1 MSDAAP
7 PPTGTVL
14 RAAGSPEGTGIGG
27 FRAWL
32 AAERGTTF
40 GSYDEL
46 WRWSV
51 AEPETFWT
59 SIWDHFG
66 VRGDYERVFGS
77 TAMPGA
83 QWFPGATLNYAEH
96 MLGDLDVPPADADR
110 VAIIA
115 RSQTREPVE
124 LTFGELR
131 EQVGAARAGLVRLG
145 VGRGDRVVA
154 YLPHVPEAIVVFLAA
169 ASLGAVWAACAPEFG
184 ARSVVDRLGQI
195 EPSVLV
201 AVASYRYGD
210 KVVDQREELA
220 TIRAGLPSVGHVVA
234 LDYGD
239 HPVTDAVPDAVAWAE
254 LLAEPG
260 PPECDA
266 VPFEHPLYVLFSS
279 GTTGLPKAIVH
290 GHGGILLEHLRLH
303 GLHLDSRPGDR
314 VLWFTTTAW
323 AMWNITISALLRGST
338 LVLLDGNPLW
348 PDLDAQWALGAETG
362 ATLMGVSPGY
372 LMACRKAGV
381 VPPRWPALRQI
392 GTTGAPLPA
401 EGFDWVY
408 EHLGPDVL
416 LNPISGGTDVCS
428 AFVGGGPWQPVYRG
442 EMSGPCL
449 GLDVAAFDE
458 AGDPVVGQLGELVV
472 RAPMPSMPVGFWN
485 DLDGSRYRGAYFDV
499 YPGIWRHGDW
509 VEFTE
514 RGSCVITGRSDATLN
529 RGGVRLGTAEFYAV
543 VEDVDEVADSLVVH
557 LEDDAGG
564 PGELLLFVA
573 LTPGSELD
581 DDLRSRIAG
590 RLRRELSPRHVPD
603 LVATVPAVPRTLT
616 GKKLE
621 KPVKQVLQGRPAGEV
636 ISADAV
642 TGADAVGA
650 FVDAVRDGRS
660 AGPA

>member
-1 MSDAAP
+1 MSNVAP
-7 PPTGTVL
+7 PPTGQVL
-14 RAAGSPEGTGIGG
+14 RAAGPLDGTGIGHY
-27 FRAWL
+27 RDWL
-32 AAERGTTF
+32 ADERGLHF
-40 GSYDEL
+40 DSYDQM

-51 AEPETFWT
+51 AAPEAFWT

-66 VRGDYERVFGS
+66 VHGGYERVFGS

-83 QWFPGATLNYAEH
+83 QWFPGTALNYARH
-96 MLGDLDVPPADADR
+96 MLGDLDDPASDADR
-110 VAIIA
+110 VAIVA
-115 RSQTREPVE
+115 HSQTRDPVE

-131 EQVGAARAGLVRLG
+131 DQVGRARAGLVALG
-145 VGRGDRVVA
+145 VRRGDRVAA

-169 ASLGAVWAACAPEFG
+169 ASLGAVWASCAPEFG

-201 AVASYRYGD
+201 AVASYRYGE
-210 KVVDQREELA
+210 KVIDQRDELA
-220 TIRAGLPSVGHVVA
+220 TIRAGLPTVRHVVA
-234 LDYGD
+234 LDYGE
-239 HPVTDAVPDAVAWAE
+239 HPVTDPVPDAVAWSE

-260 PPECDA
+260 PPTCDP

-323 AMWNITISALLRGST
+323 AMWNITISALLRGAT

-348 PDLDAQWALGAETG
+348 PDLDAQWALGARTG

-381 VPPRWPALRQI
+381 EPARWPQLRQV

-401 EGFDWVY
+401 EGFDWVR
-408 EHLGPDVL
+408 ERLGPDVL

-449 GLDVAAFDE
+449 GIDVAAFDE
-458 AGDPVVGQLGELVV
+458 AGHPVVGELGELVV
-472 RAPMPSMPVGFWN
+472 RAPMPSMPVGFWG
-485 DLDGSRYRGAYFDV
+485 DPDGTRYRDAYFDV

-543 VEDVDEVADSLVVH
+543 VEGFPEVSDSLVVH

-564 PGELLLFVA
+564 SGELLLFVA
-573 LTPGSELD
+573 LSLGAALD

-590 RLRRELSPRHVPD
+590 RLRRDLSPRHVPD
-603 LVATVPAVPRTLT
+603 LIAAVPAVPRTLT

-621 KPVKQVLQGRPAGEV
+621 KPIKQVLRGRPADEV

-642 TGADAVGA
+642 SGADAVGA
-650 FVDAVRDGRS
+650 FLDAAGR
-660 AGPA
+660 AT

>member
-1 MSDAAP
+1 MSDVAP
-7 PPTGTVL
+7 PPPGTLL
-14 RAAGSPEGTGIGG
+14 RAPGPLEGTGIGHY
-27 FRAWL
+27 RDWL
-32 AAERGTTF
+32 ARERGLAF
-40 GSYDEL
+40 DDYDAM
-46 WRWSV
+46 WRWSI
-51 AEPETFWT
+51 ANPEEFWT
-59 SIWDHFG
+59 TLWDHGG
-66 VRGDYERVFGS
+66 VRGTYERVFGS
-77 TAMPGA
+77 TEMPGA
-83 QWFPGATLNYAEH
+83 QWFPGSTLNYAEH
-96 MLGDLDVPPADADR
+96 MLGDLDDPASDADR
-110 VAIIA
+110 VAIVA
-115 RSQTREPVE
+115 RSQTRDPVE

-131 EQVGAARAGLVRLG
+131 EQVGRARAGLVRLG
-145 VGRGDRVVA
+145 VGHGDRVAA
-154 YLPHVPEAIVVFLAA
+154 YVPHVPEAIVVFLAA
-169 ASLGAVWAACAPEFG
+169 ASLGAVWASCAPEFG

-220 TIRAGLPSVGHVVA
+220 TIRAGLPGLRHVVA

-239 HPVTDAVPDAVAWAE
+239 HPVTDVVPDAVSWAD

-260 PPECDA
+260 EPVCDP

-323 AMWNITISALLRGST
+323 AMWNITISALLFRAT

-348 PDLDAQWALGAETG
+348 PDLSTQWALAEETG
-362 ATLMGVSPGY
+362 ASLMGVSPGY

-381 VPPRWPALRQI
+381 VPPRWPQLRQI

-401 EGFDWVY
+401 EGFDWVH

-428 AFVGGGPWQPVYRG
+428 AFVGGGPWQPEYRG
-442 EMSGPCL
+442 EMSGPCV
-449 GLDVAAFDE
+449 GIDVAAFDE
-458 AGDPVVGQLGELVV
+458 QGRPVVGQLGELVV

-485 DLDGSRYRGAYFDV
+485 DPDGERYREAYFDV
-499 YPGIWRHGDW
+499 FPGVWRHGDW

-543 VEDVDEVADSLVVH
+543 VEDVPEVADSLVVH

-564 PGELLLFVA
+564 SGELMLFVA
-573 LTPGSELD
+573 LAPGAELD
-581 DDLRSRIAG
+581 DELRARIAG

-603 LVATVPAVPRTLT
+603 LVAAVPAVPRTLT

-621 KPVKQVLQGRPAGEV
+621 KPIKQVLRGRDPDEV

-650 FVDAVRDGRS
+650 FVDAARRRDV
-660 AGPA
+660 AGT